1 MCFVV
6 PTAEFPKRQKKHSFF
21 GNLAGEGVFF
31 MLLND
36 VREEFAFHCQCR
48 NLSPRTIK
56 NYGKQIDYLIRFL
69 QEKGIKHVQDVEPKD
84 IKSFLLEMKRT
95 KHTPNYINDLL
106 KAYKVFFR
114 YAYNEGYT
122 ETLLTEK
129 IQNVK
134 APKVIIRT
142 FSEQELKKLS
152 NYYQGYDYLNIRNK
166 VIMLLLID
174 TGIRLSELIGLTEE
188 QLKYDYIIIRG
199 KGAKE
204 RVVPKS
210 PLLGKW
216 LIKFLAVRKS
226 YFAYRIIP
234 DNIFLSR
241 NGKPLTS
248 TMIDHIVKEAGRA
261 CGVSEDI
268 RVSAHTF
275 RHTYA
280 QYQLKNGLDIYSLSR
295 LLGHESISITQTYLN
310 GLRDKEVLK
319 QAQNTSPL
327 MNL

>member
-6 PTAEFPKRQKKHSFF
+6 PIAEFPKRQKKHSFF

-226 YFAYRIIP
+226 YFAYHIIP
-234 DNIFLSR
+234 DNVFLSR

-327 MNL
+327 MNI